1 MKDNLKS
8 NIQLCKDLY
17 DERLGVGNW
26 ALTNYGGGTKVLVKN
41 EEGFHYGF
49 CQLKQSMVDDIN
61 KHFNNDE
68 KLLLHHSFGGI

>member
-26 ALTNYGGGTKVLVKN
+26 ALTNHGGGTKVLVKN
-41 EEGFHYGF
+41 ETGFHYAY
-49 CQLKQSMVDDIN
+49 CQLKQKMVDDIN
-61 KHFNNDE
+61 FFFGNDE
-68 KLLLHHSFGGI
+68 KLLLHHSFGGK